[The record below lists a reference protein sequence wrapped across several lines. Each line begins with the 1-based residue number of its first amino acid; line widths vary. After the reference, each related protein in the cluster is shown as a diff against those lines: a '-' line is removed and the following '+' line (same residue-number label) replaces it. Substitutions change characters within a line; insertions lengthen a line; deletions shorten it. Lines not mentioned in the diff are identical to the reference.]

1 MLFRANLKVIRRTT
15 TPRSQKLEANHSNV
29 NINYH
34 EDGRRYGP
42 QGILIRRRSDK
53 LQATLYLVT
62 SHNSMPIRLLA
73 LDLDGTL
80 LNSRGHV
87 SDRNRQ
93 ALEDAR
99 NLGVRVAIV
108 TGRRF
113 RDARP
118 IALEL
123 GLDVPVIAH
132 NGALTKHAETL
143 ETVAVL
149 PLPLAAAHRAIK
161 IGRAAGADPL
171 VSDDHE
177 GLGIL
182 IYDHLSG
189 DNPPLLQYVKWAQRI
204 HGEES
209 GAAVCKVDAIEDY
222 LDHEPVHLAFSG
234 GCDGMKRLEA
244 QLRSEL
250 KDSVKIFSTTYAA
263 KDFALLDIVNPK
275 ASKGVGVAAAAAEL
289 AITSAEVMAVGD
301 NLNDLEML
309 QFAGTGVVME
319 NAEPSLHGLEGLHL
333 TTTNDSDG
341 VAIAIE
347 KFILNE
353 NLTVEPVIQS

>member
-1 MLFRANLKVIRRTT
+1 
-15 TPRSQKLEANHSNV
+15 
-29 NINYH
+29 
-34 EDGRRYGP
+34 
-42 QGILIRRRSDK
+42 
-53 LQATLYLVT
+53 
-62 SHNSMPIRLLA
+62 MPIRLLA

-80 LNSRGHV
+80 LNSRGQV
-87 SDRNRQ
+87 SERNRR

-99 NLGVRVAIV
+99 SLGVRVAIV

-149 PLPLAAAHRAIK
+149 PLPLAAAHHAILV
-161 IGRAAGADPL
+161 GRGAGADPL

-177 GLGIL
+177 GLGVL

-189 DNPPLLQYVKWAQRI
+189 DNLPLMQYVTWAQRI
-204 HGEES
+204 HGES
-209 GAAVCKVDAIEDY
+209 GAAVRQVPTVERY
-222 LDHEPVHLAFSG
+222 LDHEPIHLAFSG
-234 GCDGMKRLEA
+234 SCVKMKELEDE
-244 QLRSEL
+244 LRREL
-250 KDSVKIFSTTYAA
+250 KETVKIFCTAYAA
-263 KDFALLDIVNPK
+263 KDFALLDIVHPE

-289 AITSAEVMAVGD
+289 GISSDEVMAVGD
-301 NLNDLEML
+301 NFNDLEML
-309 QFAGTGVVME
+309 EFAGTGVVMG
-319 NAEPSLHGLEGLHL
+319 NAEPSMHEIKGLHT
-333 TTTNDSDG
+333 TTTNDTDG

-347 KFILNE
+347 RFILNAE
-353 NLTVEPVIQS
+353 DQVRTELVPDFD